1 MCDTPCQFMN
11 MNSPTT
17 KCRDKPWTKTDKRSP
32 TKTAQASV
40 WVTTRRDDPVIIGRG
55 ETVVIERL
63 DHLIRPVNRTLPHY
77 AVGYVCTY
85 VYTFTRHIA
94 VD

>member
-1 MCDTPCQFMN
+1 MCDTPCQLTN
-11 MNSPTT
+11 MNSSTT
-17 KCRDKPWTKTDKRSP
+17 KCRDKPWTNKDKRSP
-32 TKTAQASV
+32 TKAQASV

-63 DHLIRPVNRTLPHY
+63 GHLIRPVNRTLPHY
-77 AVGYVCTY
+77 AVGYVCTN
-85 VYTFTRHIA
+85 VYTLTRHIA